1 LLRTFDFVFRGAVL
15 LGVLTLLL
23 SNFRQ
28 IRRNRIENENRETI
42 KYYRTSFQWLSIYAS
57 YFTSILTG
65 LAIFRI
71 GSLLKILSNGEI
83 QFGIFNIVLLQNEEV
98 LNIQSAIIFIGVVGS
113 ILYIFFSIVMNISYL
128 KLGKNFSI
136 NIDIKEGNKLVKN
149 DIYGIIR
156 HPIYLSEIILPLAA
170 SFALQSWTLLL
181 WGLLVVLPI
190 YIIRA
195 KKEDELLQHYYG
207 DDFTEYKLR
216 VGGFFPYFKK

>member
-1 LLRTFDFVFRGAVL
+1 
-15 LGVLTLLL
+15 
-23 SNFRQ
+23 
-28 IRRNRIENENRETI
+28 
-42 KYYRTSFQWLSIYAS
+42 
-57 YFTSILTG
+57 
-65 LAIFRI
+65 
-71 GSLLKILSNGEI
+71 
-83 QFGIFNIVLLQNEEV
+83 
-98 LNIQSAIIFIGVVGS
+98 
-113 ILYIFFSIVMNISYL
+113 MNISYL